1 MQKSWTNF
9 YGVPE
14 EIAELPEWQD
24 YEESEYYTDD
34 IYFHSDGSRIWGDS
48 VIKDGTLRVEL
59 EYYYDYDIDL
69 VICVRDEE
77 TGASCIRLPG
87 RSGEGKLSEAKL
99 P

>member
-77 TGASCIRLPG
+77 TAEIVKFF
-87 RSGEGKLSEAKL
+87 EYD
-99 P
+99 